1 MASAI
6 LWLVCVLCCGT
17 WWVTQRECNALNGAL
32 AGGTV
37 AVTDGPP
44 ALPVCYELPSASCKA
59 ACNMSES
66 RTTCVCRDGAN
77 QKRKQEREKENA
89 SLGGKEKRRML
100 LRQLQAVNREGC
112 RKKKKKNGRKKNTRR
127 TTKREIQD
135 MSSDAVK
142 RDV

>member
-1 MASAI
+1 
-6 LWLVCVLCCGT
+6 
-17 WWVTQRECNALNGAL
+17 
-32 AGGTV
+32 
-37 AVTDGPP
+37 
-44 ALPVCYELPSASCKA
+44 
-59 ACNMSES
+59 
-66 RTTCVCRDGAN
+66 
-77 QKRKQEREKENA
+77 
-89 SLGGKEKRRML
+89 ML

>member
-1 MASAI
+1 M
-6 LWLVCVLCCGT
+6 
-17 WWVTQRECNALNGAL
+17 
-32 AGGTV
+32 